1 MSAIVTK
8 SGDVARISMTGE
20 FDFSN
25 QEELRLAFEQAVEAA
40 GGRIEIDLENTTFID
55 SGVIRLLLMLRD
67 LAGRNNQTMS
77 IVNCNDHIREI
88 FQIGGFDQI
97 FDIR

>member
-77 IVNCNDHIREI
+77 IVNCNEHIREI